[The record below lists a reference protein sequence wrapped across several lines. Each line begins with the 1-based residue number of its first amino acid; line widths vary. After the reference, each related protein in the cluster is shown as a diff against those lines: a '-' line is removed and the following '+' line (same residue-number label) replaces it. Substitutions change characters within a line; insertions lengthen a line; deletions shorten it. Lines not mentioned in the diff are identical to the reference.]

1 MKNTKNLERNSSAD
15 RITCFLPLYYNPL
28 FKANYKTLK
37 CYVIE
42 MYFMQIFNKISLQLQ
57 NNYTVKSGRRYP
69 YR

>member
-1 MKNTKNLERNSSAD
+1 MIRFVS
-15 RITCFLPLYYNPL
+15 

-57 NNYTVKSGRRYP
+57 NIYKVKSGRRYP

>member
-1 MKNTKNLERNSSAD
+1 MIQFVS
-15 RITCFLPLYYNPL
+15 

-57 NNYTVKSGRRYP
+57 NIYKVIEDTYTDKLYP
-69 YR
+69 V